1 MEQFAPYIG
10 MTLVGLGIIGL
21 AVGIGRI
28 VIWYRRN
35 PGKTGP
41 VSKSDRRPRNP
52 QHSDEPP

>member
-35 PGKTGP
+35 PSNAGFRSISGNGNGATK
-41 VSKSDRRPRNP
+41 
-52 QHSDEPP
+52 